1 MKTSKKTNIFINKKL
16 VIVAMSGGVDS
27 SVAAALLKRAG
38 FDLVGVFM
46 KLWNE
51 ESSCCSLDASKR
63 ARATAEKLK
72 IPFYVL
78 NCQKQFK
85 EEVVSY
91 FLKEL
96 KLGKTPNPCVFCNKE
111 IKFKLLFKK
120 MEELKAD
127 FVATGHY
134 ARFQWEILNPKSEI
148 LKETQPKARKLLR
161 AKDKKKDQSYFL
173 WKLNQKELAKV
184 IFPLGNLTKVEV
196 RQMAKK
202 MGLPAA
208 KAIESQ
214 EICFIEKDLNAFLKK
229 ELKSKPGKILD
240 LKGNVLGKHQGL
252 WFYTIGQRK
261 GLPLQQG
268 PWFVIKKDFK
278 KNLLIVSKNEK
289 DLLQKE
295 IYFKE
300 ANWLQKP
307 EKFPFKARAKIRST
321 SKLASCLVY
330 ERKVVFSQ
338 AQKAVTNGQS
348 IVFYN
353 KNELLGGGI
362 IV

>member
-1 MKTSKKTNIFINKKL
+1 MINKKPK

-27 SVAAALLKRAG
+27 SVAALLLKRAG
-38 FDLVGVFM
+38 FDLIGVFM

-51 ESSCCSLDASKR
+51 ESRCCSLDASKR
-63 ARATAEKLK
+63 ARLTAEKLK

-91 FLKEL
+91 FLEEL
-96 KLGKTPNPCVFCNKE
+96 RQGKTPNPCVFCNKE
-111 IKFKLLFKK
+111 IKFKFLFKK

-134 ARFQWEILNPKSEI
+134 ARVKTSTNNE
-148 LKETQPKARKLLR
+148 LKTNKRIKKFANSRQIRYSLTR
-161 AKDKKKDQSYFL
+161 AKDVKKDQSYFL
-173 WKLNQKELAKV
+173 WKLNQEELAKV

-196 RQMAKK
+196 RKIAKK
-202 MGLPAA
+202 MRLPAA
-208 KAIESQ
+208 KAVESQ
-214 EICFIEKDLNAFLKK
+214 EICFIEKDLNAFLNK
-229 ELKSKPGKILD
+229 ELKPRPGEIVE
-240 LKGNVLGKHQGL
+240 LKGRVLGQHQGL

-278 KNLLIVSKNEK
+278 KNCLFVSKNEK
-289 DLLQKE
+289 DLLNKKV
-295 IYFKE
+295 YFKE
-300 ANWLQKP
+300 VNWLQKP
-307 EKFPFKARAKIRST
+307 DKFPFKARAKIRST

-338 AQKAVTNGQS
+338 AQKAV
-348 IVFYN
+348 
-353 KNELLGGGI
+353 
-362 IV
+362 

>member
-1 MKTSKKTNIFINKKL
+1 MKKNTLSQRQPQRKIK

-27 SVAAALLKRAG
+27 SVTAALLQRAG

-51 ESSCCSLDASKR
+51 GSRCCSLEDVQR
-63 ARATAEKLK
+63 ARLTAEKLK

-78 NCQKQFK
+78 NCQKEFK
-85 EEVVSY
+85 RKVVSY
-91 FLKEL
+91 FLNEL
-96 KLGKTPNPCVFCNKE
+96 KAGRTPNPCVLCNKE

-134 ARFQWEILNPKSEI
+134 AKIKSQKSKIFQ
-148 LKETQPKARKLLR
+148 LLR
-161 AKDKKKDQSYFL
+161 AKDIKKDQSYFL
-173 WKLNQKELAKV
+173 WKLNQKEFAKV

-208 KAIESQ
+208 NAIESQ

-229 ELKSKPGKILD
+229 ELKPRPGEIID
-240 LKGNVLGKHQGL
+240 LKGRALGQHQGL

-278 KNLLIVSKNEK
+278 KNILIVSKNEK

-300 ANWLQKP
+300 ANWLNKP
-307 EKFPFKARAKIRST
+307 VSFPFKAKAKIRST
-321 SKLASCLVY
+321 APLAECLVF
-330 ERKVVFSQ
+330 KNKAVFLKP
-338 AQKAVTNGQS
+338 QKAVTLGQS
-348 IVFYN
+348 IVFYKGN
-353 KNELLGGGI
+353 CLLGGGI
-362 IV
+362 IIK

>member
-1 MKTSKKTNIFINKKL
+1 
-16 VIVAMSGGVDS
+16 MSGGVDS
-27 SVAAALLKRAG
+27 SVAAVLLKRAG
-38 FDLVGVFM
+38 FDLIGVFM

-51 ESSCCSLDASKR
+51 NSRYCSLEASKR
-63 ARATAEKLK
+63 ARLTAEKLK

-91 FLKEL
+91 FLEEL
-96 KLGKTPNPCVFCNKE
+96 RQGKTPNPCVFCNKE
-111 IKFKLLFKK
+111 IKFKLLLKK

-134 ARFQWEILNPKSEI
+134 AKIEPRVKGQEPRIK
-148 LKETQPKARKLLR
+148 R
-161 AKDKKKDQSYFL
+161 AKDEKKDQSYFL
-173 WKLNQKELAKV
+173 WKLKQEELSKI

-196 RQMAKK
+196 RKIAKK

-208 KAIESQ
+208 NAVESQ
-214 EICFIEKDLNAFLKK
+214 EICFIEKDINAFLKK
-229 ELKSKPGKILD
+229 ELKSKIGEIVG
-240 LKGNVLGKHQGL
+240 LKGQVLGKHQGL
-252 WFYTIGQRK
+252 WFYTIGQRR

-268 PWFVIKKDFK
+268 PWFAVKKDFK

-300 ANWLQKP
+300 VNWLNNSLS
-307 EKFPFKARAKIRST
+307 FPFKAKAKIRST
-321 SKLASCLVY
+321 AQMAECS
-330 ERKVVFSQ
+330 VFKNK
-338 AQKAVTNGQS
+338 AVFLKPQKAVTMGQS

-353 KNELLGGGI
+353 KNELLGGGVI
-362 IV
+362 K